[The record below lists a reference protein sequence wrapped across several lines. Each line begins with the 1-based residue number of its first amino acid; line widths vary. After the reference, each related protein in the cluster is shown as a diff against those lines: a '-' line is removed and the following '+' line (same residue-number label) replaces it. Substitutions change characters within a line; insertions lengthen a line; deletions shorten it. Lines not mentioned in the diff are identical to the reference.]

1 MTKRIVLKKNCL
13 FCLFFERGHILETVL
28 IFFFKDLLSFKGFLS
43 FKGILFLK
51 GFLNSKGFLG
61 FKGFLNSK
69 GFLGFKGSSALK
81 FSSVLKFSSALSEF
95 IFGLFIFFPSLHSRY
110 APLENR

>member
-43 FKGILFLK
+43 FKGILFFKKVSSTLK
-51 GFLNSKGFLG
+51 V
-61 FKGFLNSK
+61 
-69 GFLGFKGSSALK
+69 SSALK

>member
-43 FKGILFLK
+43 SKGILF
-51 GFLNSKGFLG
+51 
-61 FKGFLNSK
+61 FKK
-69 GFLGFKGSSALK
+69 V
-81 FSSVLKFSSALSEF
+81 SSVLKFSSALSEF